1 MLGWRSAAT
10 VAAQPSA
17 HVVKAGKPFEDI
29 TAGRGVPLESVTW
42 SALNG
47 LYDAVLFVEPP
58 STTCHSSRS
67 ATPFGVTE
75 APTPS
80 RTQVSQPEGR
90 GVPIPAPGFGAGL
103 APAGGPRSTT
113 PNTTMA
119 NEMPRRTCPKVRAF
133 SVLRERIGTFSRRL
147 FRARITPGQPGR
159 TPSHRSSAPR
169 PILSQSK

>member
-1 MLGWRSAAT
+1 M
-10 VAAQPSA
+10 AAQPSA

-80 RTQVSQPEGR
+80 RTQVSQPERRAGTSTWVRRRVGADR
-90 GVPIPAPGFGAGL
+90 GGEINDA
-103 APAGGPRSTT
+103 
-113 PNTTMA
+113 
-119 NEMPRRTCPKVRAF
+119 EHHD
-133 SVLRERIGTFSRRL
+133 
-147 FRARITPGQPGR
+147 GQ
-159 TPSHRSSAPR
+159 
-169 PILSQSK
+169 